1 MQVFGLFG
9 GIEKRM
15 NCILV
20 GGSGFLGL
28 NIAKGLLTA
37 GYNVTIADIRPPA
50 IPGFTGIIKD
60 VKFYQADYR
69 DSGSLKNI
77 LKDQEILFHLACSS
91 LPSTSVCK
99 TEDDIRENVLEP
111 VRFFKEASK
120 NGIRLIV
127 FPSSG
132 GTVYGNSE
140 KLPIDETSLTDP
152 ICSYGVTKLMTEKY
166 LSSLNKMSGVDYLI
180 FRISN
185 LYGPGQ
191 VPNAA
196 QGIIANVIS
205 KLLSG
210 KPVTVFGKG
219 ENVRD
224 YVYVQDVVKA
234 FILGIERGLK
244 NDIFNI
250 GTGKG
255 HSIKDV
261 IGIISRIMN
270 VKPQF
275 IYADKRPFDVEANVL
290 DSGKFKSAT
299 GWEAETPIED
309 GINSA
314 YRWVKESFYNG

>member
-1 MQVFGLFG
+1 
-9 GIEKRM
+9 M
-15 NCILV
+15 NKNCVLI

-28 NIAKGLLTA
+28 NIAKGLLTS
-37 GYNVTIADIRPPA
+37 GYDVTIADIRPPA
-50 IPGFTGIIKD
+50 IPGFAGIIKD
-60 VKFYQADYR
+60 VKFCQADYR
-69 DSGSLKNI
+69 DSGKLKSI

-91 LPSTSVCK
+91 LPSTSVYK

-140 KLPIDETSLTDP
+140 KLPIDETFLTDP
-152 ICSYGVTKLMTEKY
+152 ICSYGVTKLMIEKY

-191 VPNAA
+191 IPNAA

-224 YVYVQDVVKA
+224 YIYVQDVVKA

-244 NDIFNI
+244 NDVFNI

-261 IGIISRIMN
+261 IGIISGIMD

-275 IYADKRPFDVEANVL
+275 IYADKRPFDVGSNVL
-290 DSGKFKSAT
+290 DSGKFISAT
-299 GWEAETPIED
+299 GWKAETPIED